1 MMKKRRVQIVSI
13 DFSIVMNL
21 NEVENN
27 EKWFTF

>member
-1 MMKKRRVQIVSI
+1 MKKRRVQIVSI

-27 EKWFTF
+27 EKWFIF